1 MRVFWLLASS
11 LLLGGCVKQEIVVA
25 AIDRLLFQ
33 RVGITV
39 FGNPALLTMKEIHL
53 DGVGLRGKEVVIEGK
68 VVEVSEHFTYMVIT
82 DDQARMLVVLT
93 GIASAAPTLRQ
104 STPRSVRVLGVIE
117 SGQKGLPYVMARS
130 LNVVQNPGKA

>member
-1 MRVFWLLASS
+1 MRAFWLLASS
-11 LLLGGCVKQEIVVA
+11 LLLGGCVKQEVVVA
-25 AIDRLLFQ
+25 AVDRLLFQ
-33 RVGITV
+33 KVGVTV
-39 FGNPALLTMKEIHL
+39 FGNPGLLTMKEIHL

-93 GIASAAPTLRQ
+93 GIASAGPTLRQ